1 MGQNQTKQT
10 YMRKSME
17 NHNKQALTFL
27 KNVSK
32 EKNTIEIHDFINK
45 YSILFKKID
54 TDNIDLTTQSKIEK
68 TSKELL
74 SNIDPYSPITLIDD
88 NKNVVT
94 TLPPIFYPVNELNSS
109 VSDIVNKLRLLVN
122 QHLSPIQLD
131 DIYGNLLSS
140 IIQSQLTPEEQESIS
155 NGSLSLQDIFESK
168 TSHLSQLFHNS
179 IESIKKAK
187 EQIEPEEIQTDT
199 TQSPLDILE
208 ESDEGLSKSDDTFS
222 LLVDEE

>member
-1 MGQNQTKQT
+1 M
-10 YMRKSME
+10 
-17 NHNKQALTFL
+17 
-27 KNVSK
+27 
-32 EKNTIEIHDFINK
+32 
-45 YSILFKKID
+45 
-54 TDNIDLTTQSKIEK
+54 
-68 TSKELL
+68 
-74 SNIDPYSPITLIDD
+74 
-88 NKNVVT
+88 
-94 TLPPIFYPVNELNSS
+94 
-109 VSDIVNKLRLLVN
+109 
-122 QHLSPIQLD
+122 SPIQLD